1 MTRVAIY
8 ARYSS
13 DNQRDASIEDQL
25 RLCREHA
32 EQQGWQVVETF
43 ADHAISGSSL
53 LRPGI
58 QKLLTDA
65 TSSKF
70 DVILAE
76 ALDRLSRDQEDI
88 AGLYK
93 RMRFAGVRIITLSEG
108 EISNLHVGLK
118 GTMNA
123 LYLQDLADKTRRGLR
138 GRIEAGKSGGGL
150 CYGYDVIKRVDQ
162 NGELIRGDRK
172 INEAEATIVRRIF
185 DDYALGHSSRSIAH
199 NLNAD
204 GIPGPSG
211 RTWGASTIH
220 GNRRRGTGILNN
232 ELYVGRLIWNRLRY
246 VKDPD
251 TGKRISRPNPEDKWI
266 IQEVPELRIIDAA
279 LWQRVKGRQTAL
291 EIEPKAKTAGKPL
304 IDRRRPRY
312 LFSGLIKCGCC
323 GGGFSMISQSLLGC
337 STARNKNTCDNRLT
351 IKREV
356 VEQRILMALRERL
369 MEPALF
375 AEFCQEFTKE
385 MNRLRM
391 DATASLAVKRA
402 ELAKI
407 ERQLQKLLDAL
418 IDDGDSRTIVKNMQ
432 ALEARQEA
440 LEAELSQAD
449 SAPPLLHPNMAE
461 VYHRKINELHQ
472 ALTSDDSKTEAGEI
486 LRTLIDAIILT
497 PEDSELSVYLKGD
510 LAGILTLAQNKT
522 KPLAKVV
529 KGSGVLAQQVSL
541 VAGARNSLC
550 ALFVVRG
557 LPLGLQC
564 AQWS

>member
-1 MTRVAIY
+1 MNSLKASPKGSALPTLTLLAGVLVGLASTGCRGLQASLPADNLDREMEKPINKEG
-8 ARYSS
+8 ARRW
-13 DNQRDASIEDQL
+13 DQDEKNRQDQL

-32 EQQGWQVVETF
+32 EQQGWRVMETY

-53 LRPGI
+53 LRPGV
-58 QKLLTDA
+58 QGLLTDA
-65 TSSKF
+65 TSEKF
-70 DVILAE
+70 DIILAE

-93 RMRFAGVRIITLSEG
+93 RMRFAGIRIVTLSKA
-108 EISNLHVGLK
+108 EISNLHIGLK

-150 CYGYDVIKRVDQ
+150 CYGYDLVKCVDEH
-162 NGELIRGDRK
+162 GEPVRGDRK
-172 INEAEATIVRRIF
+172 INEAEAAIVERIF
-185 DDYALGHSSRSIAH
+185 EDYAAGRSSRSIAH
-199 NLNAD
+199 KLNAD
-204 GIPGPSG
+204 GIPDPSG
-211 RTWGASTIH
+211 RAWGASTIH

-232 ELYVGRLIWNRLRY
+232 ELYIGRLIWNRLRY

-266 IQEVPELRIIDAA
+266 NQEVPELRIIDAD
-279 LWQRVKGRQTAL
+279 LWQRAKDRQTAL
-291 EIEPKAKTAGKPL
+291 EIEPKTNPSGKPL

-323 GGGFSMISQSLLGC
+323 DGGFSMISQSLLGC

-351 IKREV
+351 IKREI
-356 VEQRILMALRERL
+356 VEQRILTALRDRL
-369 MEPALF
+369 MESALF

-391 DATASLAVKRA
+391 DATASLAGKRA

-407 ERQLQKLLDAL
+407 ERQLQKLLD
-418 IDDGDSRTIVKNMQ
+418 DGDSKTIVKNMQ
-432 ALEARQEA
+432 TLEAQQEA

-449 SAPPLLHPNMAE
+449 SPPPLLHPNMAE
-461 VYHRKINELHQ
+461 VYHKKINELHA
-472 ALTSDDSKTEAGEI
+472 ALTGDDTKTDAAEI

-497 PEDSELSVYLKGD
+497 PEDGELSVYLKGD
-510 LAGILTLAQNKT
+510 LAGILTLA
-522 KPLAKVV
+522 
-529 KGSGVLAQQVSL
+529 
-541 VAGARNSLC
+541 
-550 ALFVVRG
+550 
-557 LPLGLQC
+557 
-564 AQWS
+564 

>member
-13 DNQRDASIEDQL
+13 DNQRDASIEDQI

-32 EQQGWQVVETF
+32 EQQGWRVVESY

-58 QKLLTDA
+58 QNLLTDA
-65 TSSKF
+65 TAGKF
-70 DVILAE
+70 EIILAE
-76 ALDRLSRDQEDI
+76 AMDRLSRDQEDI

-93 RMRFAGVRIITLSEG
+93 RMRFAGVRIVTLSEG

-123 LYLQDLADKTRRGLR
+123 LFLQDLADKTRRGLR

-150 CYGYDVIKRVDQ
+150 CYGYDVIKRVDEH
-162 NGELIRGDRK
+162 GEPIRGDRK
-172 INEAEATIVRRIF
+172 INETEAAIVRRIF
-185 DDYALGHSSRSIAH
+185 EEYAIGHSSRTIAH
-199 NLNAD
+199 KLNAE
-204 GIPGPSG
+204 GIPGPAG
-211 RTWGASTIH
+211 RNWGPSTIH

-232 ELYVGRLIWNRLRY
+232 ELYIGRLVWNRLRY

-251 TGKRISRPNPEDKWI
+251 TGKRISRLNPESKWI
-266 IQEVPELRIIDAA
+266 VQEVPELRIIDQDHWDRAKA
-279 LWQRVKGRQTAL
+279 RQSAL
-291 EIEPKAKTAGKPL
+291 EIEPKTRPSGKPL
-304 IDRRRPRY
+304 VDRRRPRY
-312 LFSGLIKCGCC
+312 LFSGLIRCGCC

-351 IKREV
+351 IKREA
-356 VEQRILMALRERL
+356 VEQRILTALRERL

-375 AEFCQEFTKE
+375 AEFCREFTKE

-391 DATASLAVKRA
+391 DASASLAGKRA
-402 ELAKI
+402 ELVRI
-407 ERQLQKLLDAL
+407 ERQLQKLLEAL
-418 IDDGDSRTIVKNMQ
+418 LDDGDSKTIVRNMQ

-449 SAPPLLHPNMAE
+449 SPPPLLHPNMAE
-461 VYHRKINELHQ
+461 VYHRQIRELHG
-472 ALTSDDSKTEAGEI
+472 ALTGEDSKTEAAEI

-497 PEDSELSVYLKGD
+497 PEDSKLSVYLKGD
-510 LAGILTLAQNKT
+510 LAGILTLAQNKA
-522 KPLAKVV
+522 KPLAKVA
-529 KGSGVLAQQVSL
+529 KGSGSLAQQVTL
-541 VAGARNSLC
+541 VAGVGFEPIILDHASFIC
-550 ALFVVRG
+550 A
-557 LPLGLQC
+557 
-564 AQWS
+564 